1 MENYNIYLNGWLDR
15 FKNRYGLYEKK
26 WLAEEA
32 DHEAA
37 AEYPEET
44 DREKWLFA

>member
-1 MENYNIYLNGWLDR
+1 MEHYNIYRNGWLDR